1 MLDLPLR
8 PDKPRKKGITAIHD
22 VFLTVGQLEDI
33 LVDYSE
39 FLDIS
44 KFGVGTA
51 YITRKL
57 DKKIKLFHEYGVK
70 PYFGGTLFE
79 KYYVNNKVDEY
90 LKFLDKHNITILEVS
105 TGTIDISLENRIEL
119 VERLS
124 KNFTVLT
131 EVGSKDADTIMS
143 PSEWIYEINSLMEAG
158 AKYVITEGRNS
169 GTAGIYRPSGEMRT
183 GLIEDILRSCDVD
196 SIIFEAPTPKAQ
208 MHFINRVGSNVNLGN
223 VNPMDLLLLESQ
235 RLGLRSETFYIK

>member
-1 MLDLPLR
+1 MLDLPTR
-8 PDKPRKKGITAIHD
+8 DKKPRKRGITSIHD
-22 VFLTVGQLEDI
+22 VFLTVGQLENI
-33 LVDYSE
+33 LADYSE

-51 YITRKL
+51 YITKKL
-57 DKKIKLFHEYGVK
+57 DDKIKLFHEHGVK

-79 KYYVNNKVDEY
+79 KYFISNQIDDY
-90 LKFLDKHNITILEVS
+90 LKFLDKHNITMLEVS
-105 TGTIDISLENRIEL
+105 TGTIDIPLENRIEM

-131 EVGSKDADTIMS
+131 EVGSKDADAVMS
-143 PSEWIYEINSLMEAG
+143 PSEWINEINTLMEAG
-158 AKYVITEGRNS
+158 AEYVITEGRNS

-183 GLIEDILRSCDVD
+183 GLIEDIVRSCNVD
-196 SIIFEAPTPKAQ
+196 RIIFEAPTPKGQ

-223 VNPMDLLLLESQ
+223 VNPNDLLLLESQ